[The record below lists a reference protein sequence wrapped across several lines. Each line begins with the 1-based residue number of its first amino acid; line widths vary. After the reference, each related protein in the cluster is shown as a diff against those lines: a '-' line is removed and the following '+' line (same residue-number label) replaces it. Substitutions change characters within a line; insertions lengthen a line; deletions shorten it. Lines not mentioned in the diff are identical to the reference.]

1 MRFREGDGALFMG
14 GIFPAAGRP
23 DERAIV
29 IHLGKCLAFVHQ
41 GAGFAASAPKRGNG
55 AIHRSSLETV
65 KERLDLLNSS
75 GPDVLP
81 GAAVPDRSCLV
92 DRPFLEG
99 NIDFFLLYLGIASI
113 ARSGCID
120 CARLMKHLNDCYR
133 CFDVYCSTLQEYF
146 IEKERLSRQK
156 SV

>member
-1 MRFREGDGALFMG
+1 MRFSEWDRALLIG
-14 GIFPAAGRP
+14 GIFPVAGRP

-29 IHLGKCLAFVHQ
+29 INLGKCLAFVHQ
-41 GAGFAASAPKRGNG
+41 GAGFTASVPKRGKG
-55 AIHRSSLETV
+55 AIHGSSLETV

-99 NIDFFLLYLGIASI
+99 NIDFFLLYLGIAPI
-113 ARSGCID
+113 VRSGCID
-120 CARLMKHLNDCYR
+120 CARLMKHLNDCCR
-133 CFDVYCSTLQEYF
+133 CFDVYCGTLREYF
-146 IEKERLSRQK
+146 FEKERLSRQK